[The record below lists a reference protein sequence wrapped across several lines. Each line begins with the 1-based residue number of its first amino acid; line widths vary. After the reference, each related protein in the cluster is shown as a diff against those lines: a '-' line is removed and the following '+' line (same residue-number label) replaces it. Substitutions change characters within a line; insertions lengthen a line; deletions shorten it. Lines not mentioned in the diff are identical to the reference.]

1 MIDAAQTLAPPPAEI
16 HEGGCPRCR
25 HEEATTLFR
34 GTDRLYATTQRS
46 FSVVECVR
54 CGMMRLDPP
63 PHPDELAGFYPQ
75 TYWWQADESAA
86 GRLAEL
92 YRQLVLADH
101 VRFAMGAVDG
111 AGPVLDIG
119 CGGGSFLNALGKRG
133 VGGAGADT
141 SAKAAEV
148 CWSQYGIP
156 AVNASLPY
164 LPFTH
169 GAFQTVTM
177 FHVLEHLPDPM
188 MTLEAIWDLLPPG
201 GRLVLQ
207 VPNAA
212 CWQVLLLGER
222 WSGFDVPRHLINF
235 REEDLVDLL
244 SACGFEVERTKHFSL
259 RDNPAG
265 LATSLCPQLEPVSR
279 KVRQVPESRLS
290 ELGKNLLYLGLVA
303 ASTPFAL
310 LEAAGCAGSTIMVD
324 AARRADG

>member
-1 MIDAAQTLAPPPAEI
+1 MSDAAQILAPPPAEI

-25 HEEATTLFR
+25 EEEITELFR
-34 GTDRLYATTQRS
+34 GADRLYETTRRT
-46 FSVVECVR
+46 FAVVECVN

-63 PHPDELAGFYPQ
+63 PLPEELADFYPE

-92 YRQLVLADH
+92 YRQFVLADH
-101 VRFAMGAVDG
+101 VRFAMGAVEG
-111 AGPVLDIG
+111 EGPVLDIG
-119 CGGGSFLNALGKRG
+119 CGGGSFLNALGQKG

-141 SAKAAEV
+141 SRQAAQV

-156 AVNASLPY
+156 AVNASLPF
-164 LPFTH
+164 LPFRP

-244 SACGFEVERTKHFSL
+244 SACGFEVERRKHFSL

-265 LATSLCPQLEPVSR
+265 LATSLAPSLEPVSR
-279 KVRQVPESRLS
+279 KVRKVPESRMT
-290 ELGKNLLYLGLVA
+290 ELAKNLLYLGLVA
-303 ASTPFAL
+303 AATPFTL
-310 LEAAGCAGSTIMVD
+310 LEAAGHAGSTIMVD
-324 AARRADG
+324 AVRKSDG